1 MNSKKRLLVG
11 LALSLLLALVLLI
24 GVMVYLL
31 ALPVEDFNSPDMTN
45 HSQLKPKDLER
56 IYELRN
62 VGIAQLENSQ
72 WSKSAELFR
81 ELAEILPESH
91 LAHKNLA
98 IAQSMFFL
106 KLDGGASEQKEE
118 QAFQSAMQSIQEFR
132 QFSPDDPVSYRLQ
145 ARIMEKRLE
154 PEKAVA
160 LLVKSAELFEN
171 DPTIWFEINQ
181 ASLASRDPQTVA
193 TGRDALNNLHALAP
207 ENIFG
212 FIKWMVSIS
221 RENDP
226 PLQQIVEELDGLIT
240 PLATGIQ
247 IRTGYDLQEFVQEVT
262 KNFEEGNFSAAKSG
276 MLRIHHVING
286 DDVSN
291 SDRNL
296 LIEHGLE
303 FVEFRFSSELES
315 ELEELAGKS
324 NQTEIKVV
332 FQSAG
337 NLPQLDH
344 PAVQTHLVDFNLDG
358 IVDILVLTKASFQV
372 FSKEANDEEW
382 AEIYSRELDRSY
394 DHFVVADLDYDRQ
407 DTATPE
413 GEKPTIRPTA
423 DLDLIFFGE
432 TGVGVYET
440 KLSSIGGDVS
450 IEKVSGLEKL
460 EQLLGVSLVLPSD
473 LNNDGDLDLA
483 VISEGKVSY
492 WNNQNNFEFVQKP
505 LDSALDEKTVVDCI
519 AIDWDRDID
528 IDLLLLLSDG
538 TLGFLESY
546 RHGTFRWN
554 VFEETFSHGDP
565 TVFEIV
571 DADKNGSWDIIA
583 GGTSGIEIFL
593 TMIPQ
598 TGKVTFTKLN
608 QISGNSCGALFDID
622 YDNDGHRDIAY
633 ISADKVHLL
642 KGGDAA
648 SFTESKDL
656 IAGAKSQVDSL
667 ATGDFDADGDTDL
680 VTISNGAARF
690 ISNEGGNQNP
700 WLDLGLVAAH
710 VEGKGGADSQKNN
723 YYGFGSIVEIRA
735 GRAFQQMLVKSP
747 ITKFG
752 LGSLEHADAIRVVWT
767 NGIPQNFLRP
777 TSNQTIWEG
786 QKLLGSCPYLYT
798 WNGEK
803 FVFVT
808 DLLWASPIGLQNPAG
823 ELVPSRPWEYL
834 KIPGEALQAK
844 DGTYALQITEEL
856 WEIAYFDQ
864 IELIAIDHPADV
876 DIFTNEKVGPPEI
889 AEHRLYQV
897 REKRSPVSVR
907 NHLGRDLLPEVL
919 DRDHIYAK
927 PFERKLMQGYTDDS
941 YVEIDFGLKSKP
953 ENLTL
958 FLTGWIFPTDTGL
971 NVALHENSQLPGPQ
985 PPAILAPNEKG
996 EFVEVIPYCGFPG
1009 GKTKTMAIDLAD
1021 VFPTDDHRIRLST
1034 SMELY
1039 WDQIFFS
1046 TENIDEE
1053 LIVQPL
1059 TCSSADLHHRGV
1071 SRIQHSDNHGP
1082 ENFVYEQINTVTP
1095 WPAIA
1100 GKLTRYGDILELI
1113 TQTDDQLAIIGA
1125 GDEMTLKFSL
1135 PEKPLKSGWKRDFV
1149 LHNVGW
1155 DKDANLHTITGQTV
1169 EPLPFV
1175 KMKSYPYHG
1184 EEQAPHSPEYLRKYQ
1199 TREMSP
1205 DAFRTVL
1212 RRSSL
1217 TELEATLPIPSNGG
1231 SE

>member
-1 MNSKKRLLVG
+1 MNAKKLLVIG
-11 LALSLLLALVLLI
+11 LAL
-24 GVMVYLL
+24 GVIVAVVIFFL
-31 ALPVEDFNSPDMTN
+31 ALPVNDFNSPDMTD
-45 HSQLKPKDLER
+45 HSKLKAEDLER

-62 VGIAQLENSQ
+62 VGLAQLENHQ

-81 ELAEILPESH
+81 ELAEILPESY
-91 LAHKNLA
+91 LANKNLA
-98 IAQSMFFL
+98 LAQTMFFL

-118 QAFQSAMQSIQEFR
+118 QVFQSAIQAVQEFR
-132 QFSPDDPVSYRLQ
+132 KSSPDDPVSYRLE
-145 ARIMEKRLE
+145 ARIFEKRLE
-154 PEKAVA
+154 PEKSVA
-160 LLVKSAELFEN
+160 LLSKAAELSKD

-181 ASLASRDPQTVA
+181 SSLASHDPQTLA
-193 TGRDALNNLHALAP
+193 TGRNALNRLHELAP
-207 ENIFG
+207 ENVFG
-212 FIKWMVSIS
+212 FIKWMISIS
-221 RENDP
+221 REENP
-226 PLQQIVEELDGLIT
+226 PLEQIVSELDELLS
-240 PLATGIQ
+240 PLAPGIQ
-247 IRTGYDLQEFVQEVT
+247 VRTGYDIQKFVQRLKDSLEA
-262 KNFEEGNFSAAKSG
+262 GNTASIKAG
-276 MLRIHHVING
+276 LLPIHNVING
-286 DDVSN
+286 DDISK
-291 SDRNL
+291 SDRDL
-296 LIEHGLE
+296 LVEHGLE
-303 FVEFRFSSELES
+303 FVEFQFSSELES
-315 ELEELAGKS
+315 QFQNLTDKS
-324 NQTEIKVV
+324 KNLDTTVV

-337 NLPQLDH
+337 QLPQFDH
-344 PAVQTHLVDFNLDG
+344 PPVQTHLVDYNLDG
-358 IVDILVLTKASFQV
+358 IVDVLVLTKASFHV
-372 FSKEANDEEW
+372 FLKTTKDEQW
-382 AEIYSRELDRSY
+382 AEIYSCALDRSY
-394 DHFVVADLDYDRQ
+394 DHFVVADLDYDRK

-423 DLDLIFFGE
+423 DLDLIFFGA
-432 TGVGVYET
+432 TGVGIYET
-440 KLSSIGGDVS
+440 KLSSIGGELS
-450 IEKVSGLEKL
+450 IEKVSGLERL
-460 EQLLGVSLVLPSD
+460 EQLVEVTLVLPSD

-483 VISEGKVSY
+483 ILSEGKVSY

-505 LDSALDEKTVVDCI
+505 LDPVLDEKSVVDCI
-519 AIDWDRDID
+519 AIDWDRDVD

-554 VFEETFSHGDP
+554 AFEESFSKGAPAD
-565 TVFEIV
+565 FEIT
-571 DADKNGSWDIIA
+571 DADKNGSWDIVA
-583 GGTSGIEIFL
+583 GGTEGIELFF

-598 TGKVTFTKLN
+598 TGKVTFPRSK
-608 QISGNSCGALFDID
+608 QISSNSCRLLLDLDF
-622 YDNDGHRDIAY
+622 DNDGFRDIAY
-633 ISADKVHLL
+633 LSAGHVHFL
-642 KGGDAA
+642 KGGA
-648 SFTESKDL
+648 SGAFTETAELFANSESKL
-656 IAGAKSQVDSL
+656 RTI
-667 ATGDFDADGDTDL
+667 ATGDFDTDGDTDV
-680 VTISNGAARF
+680 VTTSAADVEL
-690 ISNEGGNQNP
+690 ISNEGGNKNH

-710 VEGKGGADSQKNN
+710 VEGEGGADSQKNN
-723 YYGFGSIVEIRA
+723 YYGYGSIVEIRA
-735 GRAFQQMLVKSP
+735 GQDFQQMLVQSP

-752 LGSLEHADAIRVVWT
+752 LGTLEHADAVRVVWT
-767 NGIPQNFLRP
+767 NGIPQNFLKP
-777 TSNQTIWEG
+777 ASNQTVWEE

-834 KIPGEALQAK
+834 KIPGEVLQAK
-844 DGTYALQITEEL
+844 EGTYSLQITEEL

-876 DIFTNEKVGPPEI
+876 DVFTNEKVGPPQI
-889 AEHRLYQV
+889 AEHHLYQV
-897 REKRSPVSVR
+897 RERRSPVSVS

-919 DRDHIYAK
+919 NQDHIYAK
-927 PFERKLMQGYTDDS
+927 PFENKLMQGYTDDS
-941 YVEIDFGLKSKP
+941 YVEIDFGLNNKP

-971 NVALHENSQLPGPQ
+971 NVAIHENSQLSGPK
-985 PPAILAPNEKG
+985 PPAIFAPNEQG

-1009 GKTKTMAIDLAD
+1009 GKTKTMVIDLAD
-1021 VFPTDDHRIRLST
+1021 IFPTDDYRIRLST

-1046 TENIDEE
+1046 TENIVEAMV
-1053 LIVQPL
+1053 VQPL

-1071 SRIQHSDNHGP
+1071 SRIQHSNNHGP
-1082 ENFVYEQINTVTP
+1082 ENFVYEQINSVTP

-1100 GKLTRYGDILELI
+1100 GKLTRYGDVLELI
-1113 TQTDDQLAIIGA
+1113 TNTDDQLAIIGA

-1184 EEQAPHSPEYLRKYQ
+1184 NEQAPHSQEYLRKYQ

-1217 TELEATLPIPSNGG
+1217 TELEATLPIPSNE
-1231 SE
+1231 STN